1 MSVVTLEQQTLV
13 VLTELADEEI
23 SEIVGGTY
31 KSPDFKSRT
40 SVKVKVKGD
49 NVITLVQVGNAL
61 ATDGGK
67 AVVEQNSYNE
77 INNSKNNVK
86 TWGGY

>member
-13 VLTELADEEI
+13 VMTELADEEI

-31 KSPDFKSRT
+31 ESLAFKSRT
-40 SVKVKVKGD
+40 KVDVKVKGG
-49 NVITLVQVGNAL
+49 NVITSVQVGNAL
-61 ATDGGK
+61 AIGGGK